1 MSSEIARQLTLEDA
15 RSLTDQI
22 RETTG
27 HLCFLLKKAY
37 EGRVWEALGYT
48 NWSQYTTV
56 EFNSS
61 SKHTRELVHQASVLL
76 ALNTAAG
83 LDAETGTMIE
93 TRARR
98 ISDSQIPE
106 AADMVRSAVESGV
119 DPYQA
124 ITETGMSFV
133 RAHQDALANDPT
145 HSTNRVI
152 QALINM
158 RQNFPV
164 EGTAHHAISGDIG
177 ITNTVRTIGPV
188 MAERYRTVD
197 IEDLISN
204 FQEGIDYLSEVVRYL
219 RDYLERS

>member
-27 HLCFLLKKAY
+27 QLCFLLKKAHD
-37 EGRVWEALGYT
+37 GRVWEALGYA
-48 NWSQYTTV
+48 NWSQYTTA
-56 EFNSS
+56 EFNRSVR
-61 SKHTRELVHQASVLL
+61 HTNELVHQASVLL
-76 ALNTAAG
+76 QLNAAAG
-83 LDAETGTMIE
+83 LQPETGTLTE
-93 TRARR
+93 KRARR

-106 AADMVRSAVESGV
+106 AVDMVRGAVESGV

-124 ITETGMSFV
+124 ITDTGISFV
-133 RAHQDALANDPT
+133 RAHQETLANDPT
-145 HSTNRVI
+145 YSTNRVI
-152 QALINM
+152 QALTNM